1 MKLAAVRVF
10 VHELGPAQDFYQRTL
25 GCTLKAGNA
34 AAGYCVF
41 DAGSADL
48 VLEPVASDA
57 QQDEQIL
64 VGRFTGLS
72 FVVADILA
80 RHAELLAAGVTFSGA
95 PEQQPWGGWLATLV
109 DPAGNQLQLVQY
121 PEYRESPG

>member
-1 MKLAAVRVF
+1 MRLAAVRVF
-10 VHELGPAQDFYQRTL
+10 VRDLVSAQVFYQQTL
-25 GCTLKAGNA
+25 GFKLKHGDAG
-34 AAGYCVF
+34 AGYCVF

-48 VLEPVASDA
+48 VLESVASEA
-57 QQDEQIL
+57 PQEEQAL

-72 FVVADILA
+72 FVAADIRA
-80 RHAELLAAGVTFSGA
+80 RHAALSAAGVSFSGA

-121 PEYRESPG
+121 PG

>member
-10 VHELGPAQDFYQRTL
+10 VHELEPAQDFYQRTL
-25 GCTLKAGNA
+25 GCKLKAGNA
-34 AAGYCVF
+34 VVGYCVF

-57 QQDEQIL
+57 PQDEQVL

-72 FVVADILA
+72 FVVTDVRA
-80 RHAELLAAGVTFSGA
+80 RHAELLAAGVPFRGA

-121 PEYRESPG
+121 PEYTKSPG